1 MKNILLSF
9 KDFIE
14 YIRNYKS
21 NIEELES
28 LDRDLENLK
37 VRYANKKSIIDDLQ
51 KENDYLKNRQDELLA
66 SIKEQR
72 KEIRKLKKENKFLMD
87 RENKL
92 QQIETMFKSKKVVL
106 KDLKSIIEEEN

>member
-1 MKNILLSF
+1 MKNVLLDF

-14 YIRNYKS
+14 YILNYKN
-21 NIEELES
+21 NIQEMEN
-28 LDRDLENLK
+28 LDKDLENLK
-37 VRYANKKSIIDDLQ
+37 IRYASKKSIIDDLQ
-51 KENDYLKNRQDELLA
+51 KENDYLKNRQDELLI

-92 QQIETMFKSKKVVL
+92 QQIESMFENKKVVL
-106 KDLKSIIEEEN
+106 KDLKSIIKEEK